1 MRLNKATNHSRAK
14 LVRWLSVAALMVVP
28 VAGLMVLDSKVA
40 EAKIS
45 FNGNGNEDDGKISG
59 GIWQVTTRE
68 ECKSGGEHNPFNNTE
83 STQNAC
89 DRCFDSSSGV
99 FQGALWF
106 NDSPSDGNYDVVRV
120 SDPNATIV
128 DIYLWGSVY
137 ACSKN
142 YPRKKE
148 AAARSIWFGEKGH
161 VGGSSKDGTL
171 DSPVDFIGPNDARM
185 GKLRGTAYGLNNGWT
200 STATPAMA
208 DSMTSQGGWTLDV
221 QKMKEYAK
229 SHPDDSTITT
239 TSDGRERYEVEV
251 SVNRCP
257 GSAGITYYD
266 HDYVTSKGTRPC
278 GGDDSKIIM
287 EIAPADDSSFTSK
300 SRVQSKSDT
309 KESSDWGKDA
319 ETLVVTADSD
329 GKATVYFSHK
339 LAYRNPS
346 PDGTYEDAYTTG
358 TITFNDGTNES
369 YTVPFSTNG
378 ATNAETPNWLT
389 SNTGIAK
396 TITLNKEEKERE
408 ICSTIT
414 YTTRTVKWSK
424 GTPHVAEPVMDSG
437 STKACAKVKRD
448 EDESPKPTGYFYSQ
462 TFIDI
467 AAQNDVVRMAATS
480 DIDGMME
487 GENPG
492 KAAYAEFSTDA
503 EITKVTFYHQ
513 LSYVNEYNFA
523 KNDIAPKVSTSW
535 KIEENP
541 SLNDTWEIDGKNSA
555 KSDPIGKEE
564 VSVHLNKGE
573 TKLVC
578 RTDYYTPKYIKM
590 KVKDGGDHDGE
601 NGHKTNHLYYEF
613 EIDEKTGEGRSQGCV
628 KITRPNDPE
637 GTPWSGRGTDDSS
650 PMFAGETATIGWNV
664 SADSV
669 PTRRLAYYQSIN
681 YLVPVTTQYNAVSL
695 RLQGKL
701 GNRTNITPCSFYQGI
716 WVNSGYNCV
725 ELGRDS
731 EPLSYGPTVAKHE
744 YKNSQLMAV
753 PNEVGYKHCNSAGYF
768 YEYWRRVCTIPEGC
782 RWVHE
787 SAKDYWS
794 IYNSSCRTIAKKPS
808 VALWNGGLMTSG
820 NNANVTG
827 VMAHRFDT
835 DDLFGR
841 YADESGSRTLYG
853 SWTEHLATIGG
864 LATRF
869 GSGSA
874 LGRGLA
880 GEEESSADKYSPLT
894 ITNTDSENLGYSG
907 VFSTSTLLTRLSGYL
922 RGTAEGANLPGY
934 GIYAG
939 VNSLYDGWAG
949 TRVVDVHGSLRIERS
964 ICTNGSNSDGTCRAS
979 GPYADIY
986 QIPQAIIFVD
996 GNVEIAPEVR
1006 EIDAWI
1012 IASGGIDTCAGFTV
1026 SDTETQAKNYPN
1038 AEKAICE
1045 KQLKFNGPVFAS
1057 RLKLNRTF
1065 GSDPS
1070 TGSAKYEPAE
1080 IFNLSADTYL
1090 WAYAQAGRY
1099 QSSYTEAYSRE
1110 LPPRY

>member
-1 MRLNKATNHSRAK
+1 MRIKSKTRKIALWSIIVAVAVVAVCVTPMIVDLENVFAYQIVVGKERPAGRPQDRPGTEWVKVDDEQECVQYSGAAN
-14 LVRWLSVAALMVVP
+14 VESV
-28 VAGLMVLDSKVA
+28 K
-40 EAKIS
+40 EAC
-45 FNGNGNEDDGKISG
+45 
-59 GIWQVTTRE
+59 RL
-68 ECKSGGEHNPFNNTE
+68 
-83 STQNAC
+83 
-89 DRCFDSSSGV
+89 CFDSNESDSARGT
-99 FQGALWF
+99 LWF
-106 NDSPSDGNYDVVRV
+106 NSSPSERNSDVIKVE
-120 SDPNATIV
+120 DPSASTV
-128 DIYLWGSVY
+128 ELYLWGQVFSC
-137 ACSKN
+137 AE
-142 YPRKKE
+142 YPWE
-148 AAARSIWFGEKGH
+148 NNAYHIWFG
-161 VGGSSKDGTL
+161 SKDQDTDIKSQAL
-171 DSPVDFIGPNDARM
+171 PYLSPNDGTRT
-185 GKLRGTAYGLNNGWT
+185 KPRGLGTYWYNYIWLTAV
-200 STATPAMA
+200 P
-208 DSMTSQGGWTLDV
+208 SQPGWTLDI
-221 QKMKEYAK
+221 QAFKQ
-229 SHPDDSTITT
+229 H
-239 TSDGRERYEVEV
+239 SDTKKIGVTENGYERYEAEM
-251 SVNRCP
+251 SVNRCYNKTKDKI
-257 GSAGITYYD
+257 SYYSSSRSD
-266 HDYVTSKGTRPC
+266 CY
-278 GGDDSKIIM
+278 GDNSKIIL
-287 EIAPADDSSFTSK
+287 EIAPADDSGFTSK

-309 KESSDWGKDA
+309 KESSDWGRDA
-319 ETLVVTADSD
+319 ETLEVTADSD

-358 TITFNDGTNES
+358 TITFNDSTNES

-396 TITLNKEEKERE
+396 TITLDKEEKERE

-480 DIDGMME
+480 GIDGMME

-535 KIEENP
+535 KIEETP
-541 SLNDTWEIDGKNSA
+541 SLNGTWEIDSKNSA
-555 KSDPIGKEE
+555 TSDPIGKEE

-590 KVKDGGDHDGE
+590 KVKDEGDHDGE

-820 NNANVTG
+820 NDANVTG

-894 ITNTDSENLGYSG
+894 ITNTDSENLGHSG
-907 VFSTSTLLTRLSGYL
+907 VFSTSTLLTRLSSYL

-1026 SDTETQAKNYPN
+1026 GDTETQAKNYPN

>member
-1 MRLNKATNHSRAK
+1 MRIKSKTKKIALWSIIVA
-14 LVRWLSVAALMVVP
+14 VAAVAVCVTPMIVDLENVFAYQIVVGKERP
-28 VAGLMVLDSKVA
+28 AGRPQDRPGTEWVKVDDEQECVQYSGA
-40 EAKIS
+40 ANVESVKEAC
-45 FNGNGNEDDGKISG
+45 
-59 GIWQVTTRE
+59 RL
-68 ECKSGGEHNPFNNTE
+68 
-83 STQNAC
+83 
-89 DRCFDSSSGV
+89 CFDSNESDSARGT
-99 FQGALWF
+99 LWF
-106 NDSPSDGNYDVVRV
+106 NSSPSERNSDVIKVE
-120 SDPNATIV
+120 DPSASTV
-128 DIYLWGSVY
+128 ELYLWGQVFSC
-137 ACSKN
+137 AE
-142 YPRKKE
+142 YPWE
-148 AAARSIWFGEKGH
+148 NNAYHIWFGGKDQDTDIK
-161 VGGSSKDGTL
+161 SQALPYLSPNDGTRTK
-171 DSPVDFIGPNDARM
+171 P
-185 GKLRGTAYGLNNGWT
+185 RGLGTYWYNYIWLTAV
-200 STATPAMA
+200 P
-208 DSMTSQGGWTLDV
+208 SQPGWTLDV
-221 QKMKEYAK
+221 QAFKQHSGTKK
-229 SHPDDSTITT
+229 IGITE
-239 TSDGRERYEVEV
+239 SGYERYEAEV
-251 SVNRCP
+251 SVNRCYNKTKNEI
-257 GSAGITYYD
+257 SYYSSSRSD
-266 HDYVTSKGTRPC
+266 CY
-278 GGDDSKIIM
+278 GDNSKIIL
-287 EIAPADDSSFTSK
+287 EIAAADDSGFTSK

-309 KESSDWGKDA
+309 KESSDWGRDA
-319 ETLVVTADSD
+319 ETLEVTADSD

-467 AAQNDVVRMAATS
+467 ASQNDVVRMTATS

-503 EITKVTFYHQ
+503 EITEVTFYHQ

-523 KNDIAPKVSTSW
+523 EDDIAPKVSTSW

-590 KVKDGGDHDGE
+590 KVKDGGDRDGE

-681 YLVPVTTQYNAVSL
+681 YLVPVTTQYNAISL

-820 NNANVTG
+820 NDANVTG

-864 LATRF
+864 QATRF

-880 GEEESSADKYSPLT
+880 GEEESSTDKYSPLT
-894 ITNTDSENLGYSG
+894 ITNTDSENLGHSG
-907 VFSTSTLLTRLSGYL
+907 VFSTSTLLTRLSSYL
-922 RGTAEGANLPGY
+922 RGTAEGTNPPGY

-939 VNSLYDGWAG
+939 VNSLYDGWTG
-949 TRVVDVHGSLRIERS
+949 TRVVDVHGSLRIEHS
-964 ICTNGSNSDGTCRAS
+964 ICTNGSNSDGTCRAG

-1026 SDTETQAKNYPN
+1026 GDTETQAKNYPN

>member
-1 MRLNKATNHSRAK
+1 MRIKSKTKKIALWSIIVTVAVVAVCVTPMIVDLENVFAYQIVVGKERPAGRPQDRPGTEWVKVDDEQECVQYSGAAN
-14 LVRWLSVAALMVVP
+14 VESV
-28 VAGLMVLDSKVA
+28 K
-40 EAKIS
+40 EAC
-45 FNGNGNEDDGKISG
+45 
-59 GIWQVTTRE
+59 RL
-68 ECKSGGEHNPFNNTE
+68 
-83 STQNAC
+83 
-89 DRCFDSSSGV
+89 CFDSNESDSARGT
-99 FQGALWF
+99 LWF
-106 NDSPSDGNYDVVRV
+106 NSSPSERNSDVIKVE
-120 SDPNATIV
+120 DPSASTV
-128 DIYLWGSVY
+128 ELYLWGQVFSC
-137 ACSKN
+137 AE
-142 YPRKKE
+142 YPWE
-148 AAARSIWFGEKGH
+148 NNAYHIWFGGKDQDTDIK
-161 VGGSSKDGTL
+161 SQALPYLSPNDGTRTK
-171 DSPVDFIGPNDARM
+171 P
-185 GKLRGTAYGLNNGWT
+185 RGLGTYWYNYIWLTAV
-200 STATPAMA
+200 P
-208 DSMTSQGGWTLDV
+208 SQPGWTLDIQAFKQHSGTKKIGV
-221 QKMKEYAK
+221 TENGY
-229 SHPDDSTITT
+229 
-239 TSDGRERYEVEV
+239 ERYEAEV
-251 SVNRCP
+251 SVNRCYNNTKDKI
-257 GSAGITYYD
+257 SYYSSSRSD
-266 HDYVTSKGTRPC
+266 CY
-278 GGDDSKIIM
+278 GDNSKIIL
-287 EIAPADDSSFTSK
+287 EIAPADDSGFTSK

-309 KESSDWGKDA
+309 KESSDWGRDA

-358 TITFNDGTNES
+358 TITFNDGTDES

-396 TITLNKEEKERE
+396 TITLEKEEKERE

-535 KIEENP
+535 KIEEDP
-541 SLNDTWEIDGKNSA
+541 SLKGTWEIDSKESA
-555 KSDPIGKEE
+555 TSDPIGKEE

-894 ITNTDSENLGYSG
+894 ITNTDSENLGHSG
-907 VFSTSTLLTRLSGYL
+907 VFSTSTLLTRLSSYL

-1026 SDTETQAKNYPN
+1026 GDTETQAKNYPN